1 MALLTCSTSSRW
13 GNGLGYLYQPNV
25 AYNHLF
31 YIPFDNAKFAYHCLL
46 KLLSYSYT
54 KRWLFYCS
62 YLNKVLINGRAHT
75 KAPSLTIYVIKFL
88 QSTTRMWL
96 DRVIYDIIL
105 DFGGGGTIFFWNC
118 VLCNGRVFNR
128 LQRARCS
135 FDSIE
140 IILLWSLIWSLVR
153 PEEAK
158 HIYIYCVVVQ

>member
-1 MALLTCSTSSRW
+1 MVNNNEWPQLKRFARRNIQIVHEWIILLVHKLYYSTYVGPVALLTCSTSSRW

-88 QSTTRMWL
+88 QSTTHVARSSDL
-96 DRVIYDIIL
+96 RYNPR
-105 DFGGGGTIFFWNC
+105 FWWRRDNFLLK
-118 VLCNGRVFNR
+118 LCA
-128 LQRARCS
+128 L
-135 FDSIE
+135 
-140 IILLWSLIWSLVR
+140 
-153 PEEAK
+153 
-158 HIYIYCVVVQ
+158 